1 MKKNEFVLVYDSGI
15 GGLTTLAQMMK
26 TCPTLNYVYFADTK
40 NCPYGNKCKSEL
52 NNLILSNIKRLQKKY
67 TISHIVLACNTAT
80 TSSITHLR
88 EHLSI
93 PIIGTEPNVMTPNR
107 LGYTNILVLTTPAT
121 AKTEKLYILENSLK
135 HTPHNITI
143 PSLAKLIED
152 YKVNGKKENLVKS
165 HKIIDKI
172 LQNVDNTTAIVL
184 GCTHYVYLKSY
195 IENKGYICYDGNK
208 GVSKRLLSLTKA
220 NNNPKNIG
228 KLIMITDSVRTNLIY
243 KRILSIYKNKLE

>member
-26 TCPTLNYVYFADTK
+26 TCPTLNYIYFADTK

-52 NNLILSNIKRLQKKY
+52 NNLILSNIKSLQRKY

-80 TSSITHLR
+80 TSSISHLR

-107 LGYTNILVLTTPAT
+107 LGYKKILVLATPAT
-121 AKTEKLYILENSLK
+121 AKTKKLCMLENKLTS
-135 HTPHNITI
+135 TTHNIGI
-143 PSLAKLIED
+143 PSLAKLIEE
-152 YKVNGKKENLVKS
+152 YKVNDKKESLVKS
-165 HKIIDKI
+165 HKIINKV
-172 LQNVDNTTAIVL
+172 LKNVDNTTAIVL
-184 GCTHYVYLKSY
+184 GCTHYVYLKTY
-195 IENKGYICYDGNK
+195 IENKGYKCYDGNT
-208 GVSKRLLSLTKA
+208 GVAKRLLSLTKDRSIT
-220 NNNPKNIG
+220 KNSV

-243 KRILSIYKNKLE
+243 KRILSIYKNKLQ